1 MVFYVVF
8 FDRVFSHFIILAFAL
23 VMFRAGFILF
33 FLILLSYLIKSCL
46 PVDLIIFILSILVIV
61 PYRVYLLSQV
71 HFFHVVSILSL
82 LSILSIMFEC
92 PVYLIYR
99 VWFDLILCHL
109 LIGFFVVSS
118 SLYRPYNHHNKE
130 QHKKLTAQFPFLWGK
145 PPAKQDL
152 HLMATRTVHGYIQT
166 CGNRAG
172 VPAYLFFDPNN

>member
-1 MVFYVVF
+1 MVFYVVC

-23 VMFRAGFILF
+23 VMFRAGFILHF
-33 FLILLSYLIKSCL
+33 FKILLSYLIISCL

-109 LIGFFVVSS
+109 LIAFFVVSS

-130 QHKKLTAQFPFLWGK
+130 QHKKLKAQFTFLWGK

-152 HLMATRTVHGYIQT
+152 HLMDGYTYSTWIHTDMWQSRW
-166 CGNRAG
+166 GSG
-172 VPAYLFFDPNN
+172 IFVF